1 MGTLLNRRRY
11 MGGEKIIKNYL
22 AFVAIEDGTFTPPKQ
37 MEYSLD
43 GKTWTTLAAN
53 TASPTITAGNKIMW
67 KATLA
72 GGVSGIGKFS
82 GSADYK
88 VEGNLMSIYY
98 GENFEDV
105 TAASGKYGIGR
116 ALFNNETHL
125 IDASNLVLSALTLN
139 NNMYYEMFKGCS
151 HLTAAPVL
159 PAATLTQGCYQYM
172 FQNCSSLGTAPS
184 LPATT
189 LAQNCYY
196 GMFQGCSN
204 LTTPPI
210 LSVTTLATACYGSMF
225 RACSNL
231 TTAPILPAETL
242 VSNCYKEM
250 FYQCS
255 KLNYVK
261 AMFTTTP
268 GSSYTGNWLYGVA
281 SSGTFVKNS
290 AATWSVTGTAGVPNN
305 WTVETASS

>member
-1 MGTLLNRRRY
+1 MSIYVGNKRYAPYIGDKRRRY
-11 MGGEKIIKNYL
+11 MGDKEIIKNYL

-67 KATLA
+67 RATLA
-72 GGVSGIGKFS
+72 GGINGIGKFS

-172 FQNCSSLGTAPS
+172 FQSCSSLVTAPTIS
-184 LPATT
+184 ATT
-189 LAQNCYY
+189 LASECCTQ
-196 GMFQGCSN
+196 
-204 LTTPPI
+204 
-210 LSVTTLATACYGSMF
+210 MF
-225 RACSNL
+225 RGCSNL
-231 TTAPILPAETL
+231 TTAPVLLAETL

-268 GSSYTGNWLYGVA
+268 DSSYTSNWLYGVA

-290 AATWSVTGTAGVPNN
+290 TATWSVTGTAGVPNN